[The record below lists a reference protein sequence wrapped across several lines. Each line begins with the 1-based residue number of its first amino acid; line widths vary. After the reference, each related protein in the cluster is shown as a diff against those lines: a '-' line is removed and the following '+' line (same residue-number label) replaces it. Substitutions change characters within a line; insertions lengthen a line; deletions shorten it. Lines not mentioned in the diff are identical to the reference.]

1 MNKKFINKEFT
12 MKELCEMRLLDMK
25 NKILIVDDEKDVI
38 SLLKDYFEMEGYLV
52 YTARDG
58 VEAINQL
65 NCKPDIILL
74 DINMPKMDGFEVC
87 KRIRSFIHCPILFL
101 TAKIEDQDKINGLLL
116 GGDDY
121 IVKPFSIE
129 ELGARVLAH
138 LRREERKSGKEEVQF
153 FDELIIQY
161 SERKIYYKQEA
172 ILLTK
177 TEFDIVEILSMNK
190 GRVFSKEALYEKL
203 WGFDKEG
210 DSNIMTEHIRRIRGK
225 IAKFYKEEVI
235 ETVWGVGY
243 RWIG

>member
-1 MNKKFINKEFT
+1 M
-12 MKELCEMRLLDMK
+12 
-25 NKILIVDDEKDVI
+25 KILIVDDEKDVV
-38 SLLKDYFEMEGYLV
+38 SLLKDYFEIEGYLV

-58 VEAINQL
+58 VEAMNQL
-65 NCKPDIILL
+65 NYNPDIILL

-87 KRIRSFIHCPILFL
+87 KRIRSFVNCPILFL
-101 TAKIEDQDKINGLLL
+101 TALIENQDKVNGLLL

-138 LRREERKSGKEEVQF
+138 LRREARKSGMEEVRF
-153 FDELIIQY
+153 LGDFIIQY
-161 SERKIYYKQEA
+161 SERKLFYDDEI
-172 ILLTK
+172 IPLTK

-190 GRVFSKEALYEKL
+190 GRIFSKEALYEKL
-203 WGFDKEG
+203 WGFDKVG
-210 DSNIMTEHIRRIRGK
+210 DSNIITEHIRRIRGK
-225 IAKFYKEEVI
+225 IAKYYELEVI